1 MTSRLRTLTRR
12 SGTGLFGT
20 VFSAAVLATTLGSA
34 CGGESDPYKPHV
46 PPEGVTA
53 NLPTVPTVPADPV
66 KVDESYTVWGASY
79 HMRSR
84 VHHEEVSGRSISI
97 TGYVTRTNLDEAPKC
112 AIHPTGKEDPKGCE
126 APIPTFWLGDTAD
139 ADPKNTIKV
148 LGWASNFAQ
157 IYDAVKTYRKRRR
170 SRRKKEWEPL
180 SDNFWG
186 VALPSPL
193 PGAGAKVTVTGNYST
208 AFTRATSG
216 TESDPIMGVMTYNEM
231 TYEEEPGELATLPGL
246 RP

>member
-1 MTSRLRTLTRR
+1 MILLTTMKFRSQSARR
-12 SGTGLFGT
+12 SLGVALS
-20 VFSAAVLATTLGSA
+20 VALLASLG
-34 CGGESDPYKPHV
+34 CGGEANPYKPHS
-46 PPEGVTA
+46 PPEGVKA
-53 NLPTVPTVPADPV
+53 SLPAVPSVPTAPIKIEEA
-66 KVDESYTVWGASY
+66 YTVWGASY

-84 VHHEEVSGRSISI
+84 VHHSEVAGRSIAI
-97 TGYVTRTNLDEAPKC
+97 TGYITKTNLDEAPKC
-112 AIHPTGKEDPKGCE
+112 AIHPTGKEDPKDCE
-126 APIPTFWLGDTAD
+126 APIPTFWLGDSAD
-139 ADPKNTIKV
+139 ADPKESIKV

-157 IYDAVKTYRKRRR
+157 LYDAVKTYRKRRR
-170 SRRKKEWEPL
+170 RRRKKEYDPL

-186 VALPSPL
+186 VPIPSPL

-231 TYEEEPGELATLPGL
+231 TYEEEPEELATLPGL